1 MKLMRKPVNGREEKG
16 EGGRI
21 TFLAAVPFHAQFTED
36 DPRSRPWREVFA
48 WLLLHAVSSEKKKK
62 KKTGRAL
69 SPCREASRGLW
80 YNQWQITS
88 IERPLIIWRG
98 PKRFPFLQDRK
109 EIPPAIRFIS
119 RFDICDSRLPSRL
132 RLPCTYY
139 YHARTESWTKAFAC
153 RACAKDFYLSILF
166 CTVSPFVFNAA
177 ARPFVFI
184 YLFINS
190 FTYLFSKSTFILKN
204 SNSLWIRFFLKIFR
218 SSS

>member
-1 MKLMRKPVNGREEKG
+1 M
-16 EGGRI
+16 GGRRRGRGDELL
-21 TFLAAVPFHAQFTED
+21 FWQPFHFTRNLPRTILARAHGEKSLHDCFCTQFH
-36 DPRSRPWREVFA
+36 PRK
-48 WLLLHAVSSEKKKK
+48 KKKK

-98 PKRFPFLQDRK
+98 PKRFPSLQDRK

-218 SSS
+218 FSS